1 MKTSPPFFLY
11 IPILY
16 ILCQAS
22 SNPTSPRYSHSTP
35 DPHTNP
41 ILTHI
46 IPVIPTAPPNLII
59 PFIPFVPLV
68 PCTPRTITQHENL
81 LLLIFFYIAADIVHS
96 EDNRM

>member
-22 SNPTSPRYSHSTP
+22 SNPTSPRCSHSTP

-46 IPVIPTAPPNLII
+46 IPVIPTAPPNLIT
-59 PFIPFVPLV
+59 PFIPFVPFV
-68 PCTPRTITQHENL
+68 PSLPKAGLFVEQQQASLND
-81 LLLIFFYIAADIVHS
+81 IAIKEAP
-96 EDNRM
+96 